1 MSPEDKAIYPP
12 QPASVGWRGRC
23 PRCGEGR
30 LFDGF
35 LTVAPRCANCGL
47 DFSFA
52 DSGDGPA
59 VFIMMIV
66 SYDEYLEATY
76 RLTPLAQANWLLSP
90 STPRD
95 LARRRD
101 VALQQTKRWSY
112 VCLAGLAIAGMGAA
126 YEWCRRHP
134 PALSAPP

>member
-1 MSPEDKAIYPP
+1 MTSEDRALYPP
-12 QPASVGWRGRC
+12 LPPTATGMRGRC

-35 LTVAPRCANCGL
+35 LTVTPRCQNCGL

-66 SYDEYLEATY
+66 GFI
-76 RLTPLAQANWLLSP
+76 
-90 STPRD
+90 
-95 LARRRD
+95 
-101 VALQQTKRWSY
+101 V
-112 VCLAGLAIAGMGAA
+112 AGLALIVEFTLQPPYWVHAVLWIPLVLGLSLGLLRPLKGLLIAQQYVRRAA
-126 YEWCRRHP
+126 TAEIDHGGQP
-134 PALSAPP
+134 QV